1 MKILNLLVNPGL
13 YPSAEVSES
22 PIDNNIFQALTIEVD
37 TKVIDRGV
45 IAYEKL
51 QGFKAIGYQSS
62 LVAKNKKSNAIV
74 EVIKS
79 ISALAML
86 LFSDKVEMNK
96 VSLVPENSDYPG
108 FILAFKSKHW
118 SIKAIL
124 VTLESDQ
131 DEVVITNQTA
141 YVTAI
146 DKYNNVTSGNLTVIH
161 CQEHIPLEFTYYASD
176 LLTRKCDLEST
187 CSKGK
192 MYIEPIPEWN
202 NNQYTVRFELEKSIT
217 VDPDFLV
224 YLIESLGKDIKDVYY
239 ILEDETL
246 TAAALESYRLS
257 YKQSQYDKTLSY
269 NSSKVI

>member
-1 MKILNLLVNPGL
+1 MKILNLLVDL
-13 YPSAEVSES
+13 SKYPSAEVGKF
-22 PIDNNIFQALTIEVD
+22 PIDQKIFKTLTIDVD
-37 TKVIDRGV
+37 SKVTDRGV

-51 QGFKAIGYQSS
+51 EGFKALSYQSS
-62 LVAKNKKSNAIV
+62 LVVNDKKCNAIV

-124 VTLESDQ
+124 ITLESDQ

-146 DKYNNVTSGNLTVIH
+146 DKYNNVTSGNLTIIH
-161 CQEHIPLEFTYYASD
+161 CQEHVLLEFTYYASD
-176 LLTRKCDLEST
+176 LITHKCKLEST

-217 VDPDFLV
+217 VDPDFLS
-224 YLIESLGKDIKDVYY
+224 YLIESLGKDIKVIYH
-239 ILEDETL
+239 ILEDESL
-246 TAAALESYRLS
+246 TAAALESYRFC
-257 YKQSQYDKTLSY
+257 YKQSKYDKTLSY
-269 NSSKVI
+269 SSSKVI